1 MDPPAKPRPFLG
13 VSARRGFKASGL
25 GFRALDLGFG
35 VFAFLGLVFSA
46 QGLGARRELSRLKGQ
61 EYKKLRFWMT

>member
-35 VFAFLGLVFSA
+35 VFAFLAL
-46 QGLGARRELSRLKGQ
+46 RESS
-61 EYKKLRFWMT
+61 